1 MRWAAQDRAG
11 HCEWLPGSVRSWTLM
26 MDVQHVTDD
35 EFRPLKKE
43 FLNKI
48 VANAVNVGALYW
60 FFIF

>member
-1 MRWAAQDRAG
+1 
-11 HCEWLPGSVRSWTLM
+11 M

-48 VANAVNVGALYW
+48 VANAVNVGALY
-60 FFIF
+60 